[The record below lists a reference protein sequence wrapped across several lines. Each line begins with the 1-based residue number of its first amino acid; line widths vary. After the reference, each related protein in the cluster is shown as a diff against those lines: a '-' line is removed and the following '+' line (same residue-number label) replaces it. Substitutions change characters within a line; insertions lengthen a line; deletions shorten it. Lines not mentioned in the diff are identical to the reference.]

1 MGRTEE
7 SSADGN
13 EIPTSRM
20 KGPNFAASS
29 GRSPL
34 REELDQK
41 LAFVDSCNF
50 RVKSSVRA
58 AREAASQ
65 RSIQELRRRRRDDRS
80 SSSSRSSSS
89 DSRAMRRRR
98 MARVRME
105 RKMEAPAWC
114 RNTYFSHVSGYGAAG
129 CVVGS
134 LGGQEN
140 ARSAGVLGHRFNEV
154 SDHQS
159 ANHSLNQSINQSIN
173 Q

>member
-13 EIPTSRM
+13 AIPTSRM

-34 REELDQK
+34 REEIDQK

-80 SSSSRSSSS
+80 SSSRSSS

-114 RNTYFSHVSGYGAAG
+114 RNTYFSHVSGYGGAG

-159 ANHSLNQSINQSIN
+159 INKHRWCWN
-173 Q
+173 A